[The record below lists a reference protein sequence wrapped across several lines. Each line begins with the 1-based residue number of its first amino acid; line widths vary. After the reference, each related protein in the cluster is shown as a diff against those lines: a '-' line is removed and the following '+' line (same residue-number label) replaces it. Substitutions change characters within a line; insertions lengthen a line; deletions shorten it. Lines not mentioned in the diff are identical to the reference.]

1 MRHDLT
7 DLRLFVNVG
16 ETLNLTRAAERTF
29 LSLPAASARVKNME
43 EAFKARLL
51 VRMATGVALTP
62 AGEVLLKHANAVFR
76 QLECLNADLQP
87 YASGLKGLRL
97 LANTTAT
104 NSFLAD
110 ALSTFLAENPDV
122 DVELEEKISG
132 DIVIAIRAG
141 AGDLGIVA
149 GNIDVEGLDV
159 TPLFRDELTVV
170 AALDHPLASLES
182 AHFADLIDAYQFVGI
197 HPNSAIQTFLEDIAS
212 GLGKRICQR
221 VHVGSFEAVCRMVE
235 AGAGI
240 AVPRLR
246 RALQPAGRVAR
257 AQARRSV
264 GAARPLAVPP
274 ARPRPAQL
282 RRVFHRPPAAGGA
295 GAVAP
300 AGRPLGV

>member
-1 MRHDLT
+1 MCIRD
-7 DLRLFVNVG
+7 
-16 ETLNLTRAAERTF
+16 
-29 LSLPAASARVKNME
+29 RVKHME

-51 VRMATGVALTP
+51 VRLATGVALTP

-87 YASGLKGLRL
+87 YASGLKGRLRL

-141 AGDLGIVA
+141 AGDLGLVA

-170 AALDHPLASLES
+170 TSLDHPLAASKS
-182 AHFADLIDAYQFVGI
+182 AHFADLVDALSLI
-197 HPNSAIQTFLEDIAS
+197 HI
-212 GLGKRICQR
+212 
-221 VHVGSFEAVCRMVE
+221 
-235 AGAGI
+235 
-240 AVPRLR
+240 
-246 RALQPAGRVAR
+246 
-257 AQARRSV
+257 
-264 GAARPLAVPP
+264 
-274 ARPRPAQL
+274 
-282 RRVFHRPPAAGGA
+282 
-295 GAVAP
+295 
-300 AGRPLGV
+300 